1 MQTAMNTTKND
12 ITATNIQI
20 IDRGSEPCFS
30 GIVSHTNPDNGQIHN
45 MEVTNAG
52 PSTSYISML
61 ASRIDR
67 IMNSVEYKECM
78 GMEGEGLFA
87 FHRDTDAPTPI
98 IVPSLTNR
106 SVTVNMKDPYSNNTM
121 PSKLTI
127 LQGESIVSKPAA
139 DALLLSFALE
149 RGDSEVDGT
158 LTELTLHQEFMRL
171 VESLNFETTNAIVKA
186 VKESPKKAALMVS
199 ETVTLNGGAG
209 VNPKVEAAEDALDK
223 ATKALDIMGHSIEDF
238 SVLMT
243 PALHKAFARVARHA
257 GVSSVNNFVG
267 TEVSLYNDPDG
278 LEFGLIVAPKR
289 AICISFREREDGEV
303 FKCMVTRKPDTQS
316 TALEIVAVAD
326 LLMEGFTKAKRE
338 DGSIVEVALPL
349 IREFTFTE
357 GTAP

>member
-1 MQTAMNTTKND
+1 MQTAMNTTKNG
-12 ITATNIQI
+12 ITATNIKI

-30 GIVSHTNPDNGQIHN
+30 GIVSHTNGDGYTHN

-52 PSTSYISML
+52 PSTSYMGML

-78 GMEGEGLFA
+78 GMEGDGLFA

-171 VESLNFETTNAIVKA
+171 VDSLNFETTNAIVKA

-199 ETVTLNGGAG
+199 EEISLADLN
-209 VNPKVEAAEDALDK
+209 VNTKVEAAEDALDK
-223 ATKALDIMGHSIEDF
+223 AHKALDIMGQSIDDF
-238 SVLMT
+238 TVLMT
-243 PALHKAFARVARHA
+243 PALHKAFARVARRT
-257 GVSSVNNFVG
+257 GVSSVNHFVG

-316 TALEIVAVAD
+316 TTLEIVAVAD

-338 DGSIVEVALPL
+338 DGSIVEVALQL

-357 GTAP
+357 GSL